1 MKSLVLNA
9 PGKLELT
16 ERKVPEITST
26 EVLVQIKA
34 AAICHTDFV
43 VMEGQH
49 TWATYPC
56 ILGHEFSGIV
66 EECGEAVVN
75 VKKGDKVTAI
85 SYIYCG
91 FCKACRKGLHNA
103 CSNIRGIP
111 FHMEGAFQEK
121 ASMPNLMLFKFGDTL
136 TFEEASLTECAA
148 NGYSSVDRA
157 SITDGDKVVIIGPGP
172 IGLFALQFALLKQPE
187 ELIMLGTRE
196 ERLELAKSL
205 GVTHVINVK
214 KEDPHESIMNIT
226 NGYGADVVIFCGGG
240 QESWELAE
248 KILAPFGR
256 VIVEALP
263 QKSSDKWPVTVFK
276 FTEKSIGFLGISG
289 YNGAQF
295 QKALS
300 LMEEK
305 KIQVSPLI
313 THKFSLDDY
322 KQAFDVSKNR
332 IGGAIKVVFNSF

>member
-1 MKSLVLNA
+1 MKSLVLKS
-9 PGKLELT
+9 PGNLELT

-26 EVLVQIKA
+26 EVLVRIKA

-56 ILGHEFSGIV
+56 ILGHEFSGMV
-66 EECGEAVVN
+66 EDCGDAITN
-75 VKKGDKVTAI
+75 VKKGDKVTAM

-91 FCKACRKGLHNA
+91 YCPACRKGMHNA
-103 CSNIRGIP
+103 CINIKGIP
-111 FHMEGAFQEK
+111 FHMEGAFQER
-121 ASMPNLMLFKFGDTL
+121 ASMPGLMLFKFGSTL
-136 TFEEASLTECAA
+136 SFEEASLTECAA
-148 NGYSSVDRA
+148 NGYSAIDRA
-157 SITDGDKVVIIGPGP
+157 NITDGDKVVIIGPGP
-172 IGLFALQFALLKQPE
+172 IGLFALQFASLKQPE
-187 ELIMLGTRE
+187 KLIMLGTRE
-196 ERLELAKSL
+196 ERLKLAKSL
-205 GVTHVINVK
+205 GATHIVNVK
-214 KEDPHESIMNIT
+214 KEDPYKSIMDIT
-226 NGYGADVVIFCGGG
+226 GGYGADAVIFSGGG

-248 KILAPFGR
+248 KILASFGR

-289 YNGAQF
+289 YNGTQF

-300 LMEEK
+300 LMEDK
-305 KIQVSPLI
+305 KIQVLPII

-322 KQAFDVSKNR
+322 KQAFNVSKNR
-332 IGGAIKVVFNSF
+332 IDGAIKVVFNSF